1 MTLLILSDSHG
12 KSHRIADIIARV
24 RPDGILFAGDGV
36 RDLAA
41 CELPCP
47 LRAVAGNCDTSTL
60 PIIVGGR
67 ALEVRDEELITVD
80 GIRILLMHGHR
91 YGVKSTLTPA
101 VSRAASLGA
110 DVLVFGHTHA
120 PLEMTLMPDNTWGIP
135 LQKPLT
141 LVNPGTLGGY
151 PPTFATLTVR
161 NGQILVGHG
170 EV

>member
-12 KSHRIADIIARV
+12 KSHRIADTLARV
-24 RPDGILFAGDGV
+24 HPDGILFAGDGL

-41 CELPCP
+41 CDIPCP
-47 LRAVAGNCDTSTL
+47 IWAVAGNCDTSAL
-60 PIIVGGR
+60 PVIVGGR
-67 ALEVRDEELITVD
+67 ALEAGEEELITLD

-120 PLEMTLMPDNTWGIP
+120 PFEMILMPDNTWGMP
-135 LQKPLT
+135 LQKPLI
-141 LVNPGTLGGY
+141 LVNPGSIGGY
-151 PPTFATLTVR
+151 PAFFATLTVR
-161 NGQILVGHG
+161 GGQILVGHG
-170 EV
+170 EG